1 MTRVDNHMSHRFIS
15 NSRLSHKAKAHGLRC
30 LLICSLLALVACA
43 GKVEVK
49 GDVPTPL
56 VDKKPLSVGV
66 VDNPK
71 FQTFQYEE
79 KSKDRLKWT
88 IGTGGAQRKLL
99 NTLLTA
105 MFTRVEPLPEI
116 PKADNPAPVDLV
128 ILPRVKEFQ
137 YAMPRETKVNIF
149 EVWIKYSIQVYDN
162 QGALVADWIMPAYGK
177 TPTAFLK
184 SEDDALNQAVMMA
197 LRDAGASF
205 VTGFDR
211 VPEIKAWL
219 ALPRTPVAPPK
230 HPVPVPPEDDE
241 ETL

>member
-1 MTRVDNHMSHRFIS
+1 MQPKR
-15 NSRLSHKAKAHGLRC
+15 RLCVLR
-30 LLICSLLALVACA
+30 LLLPLMISLLAACA
-43 GKVEVK
+43 GKVEVQ
-49 GDVPTPL
+49 GDFPQPL
-56 VDKKPLSVGV
+56 VDQKNLVVGL

-71 FQTFQYEE
+71 FYNFQYEE

-88 IGTGGAQRKLL
+88 IGTGGAQQKLL
-99 NTLLTA
+99 STVVGA
-105 MFTRVEPLPEI
+105 MFKQVEPLKKI
-116 PKADNPAPVDLV
+116 PKAGSPAPVDLV
-128 ILPRVKEFQ
+128 LLPRVKEFQ

-149 EVWIKYSIQVYDN
+149 EVWIKYSIQIYDN

-184 SEDDALNQAVMMA
+184 SEEDALNQAVMMA

-205 VTGFDR
+205 ITGFER

-219 ALPRTPVAPPK
+219 ALPRAPITQPR
-230 HPVPVPPEDDE
+230 HPAPTLPDDE